1 MSASNASTVDFDQ
14 KESMVVVGPLSAA
27 TVRIS
32 RAGPP
37 GKDLPFADLTG
48 CFVESDRN
56 AVTDR
61 TRPHSG
67 VLSGGLVV
75 TTTISRR
82 PNVPGPSIDPRTEP
96 YVIRRVQVHQHNDSG
111 LLEFFNTHGVE
122 YDLTGDH
129 LFIIRSREMDLAAGP
144 GDWLVVGPDGEVDV
158 DRGDYALR
166 AQRAMTRARNARR
179 ERSNVVQA
187 TN

>member
-1 MSASNASTVDFDQ
+1 M
-14 KESMVVVGPLSAA
+14 
-27 TVRIS
+27 
-32 RAGPP
+32 
-37 GKDLPFADLTG
+37 
-48 CFVESDRN
+48 
-56 AVTDR
+56 
-61 TRPHSG
+61 
-67 VLSGGLVV
+67 

-82 PNVPGPSIDPRTEP
+82 RNVPGPSIDPRTEP

-144 GDWLVVGPDGEVDV
+144 GDWLIVGPDGEVDV
-158 DRGDYALR
+158 ERGDYALR